1 MNLAINYE
9 NKFISFVCLS
19 PFFLFI
25 CLMIPAINFF
35 VWLVLILVSQAILLA
50 LYKYIVLYVF
60 RDKKWQGYLVLLVL
74 QVIVIAL
81 IYQY

>member
-1 MNLAINYE
+1 
-9 NKFISFVCLS
+9 
-19 PFFLFI
+19 
-25 CLMIPAINFF
+25 MIPAINFF